1 MSRKWTEADLKAAKA
16 RIVGSAPIK
25 KVTVKK
31 QYRSKLEAAF
41 ANYLDVLKLAKDID
55 GWSYEPVNFRLPGGK
70 NFYKIDFNSWRG
82 RLVTFW
88 EVKGRNKSDD
98 RSLVKLK
105 TAAGLNPWAEFVQ
118 VRRIGSDWI
127 ERVM

>member
-1 MSRKWTEADLKAAKA
+1 MKAAKA

-70 NFYKIDFNSWRG
+70 NFYKIDF
-82 RLVTFW
+82 
-88 EVKGRNKSDD
+88 
-98 RSLVKLK
+98 
-105 TAAGLNPWAEFVQ
+105 
-118 VRRIGSDWI
+118 
-127 ERVM
+127 